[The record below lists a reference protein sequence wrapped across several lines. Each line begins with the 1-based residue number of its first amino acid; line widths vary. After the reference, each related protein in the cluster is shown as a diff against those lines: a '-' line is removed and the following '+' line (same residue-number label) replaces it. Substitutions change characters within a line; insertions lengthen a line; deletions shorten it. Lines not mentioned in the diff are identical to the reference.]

1 MFLPRPSTNT
11 PRHCSRPR
19 PAGIRNLPPALD
31 LVHSLVNAN
40 ETTLSAAACWAAVD
54 NSFAYAALRKRFA
67 FVAGNGVVI
76 SSGYPAP
83 VPGHRSPAARG
94 FAVVVAGRA
103 ADPGAVC
110 ARLRQACPRVVRW
123 PYRHAPF

>member
-31 LVHSLVNAN
+31 LLLGRVDKSL
-40 ETTLSAAACWAAVD
+40 
-54 NSFAYAALRKRFA
+54 AYAALRKRFA
-67 FVAGNGVVI
+67 FVASNGVVI

-110 ARLRQACPRVVRW
+110 ARLRQACPRVVR
-123 PYRHAPF
+123 